1 MGDDIPTT
9 DPRVQRKRYFMG
21 PNVWPPSSLLA
32 ASAFKDPV
40 ESYYQAVRN
49 LSILVLG
56 IVARTLPYGPH
67 VFDQFTSNDPVTT
80 LRLLRYPPAQQTE
93 KRQLGASAHTDFG
106 SVSLLMQD
114 GNAGL
119 EVLDSGRGEWVSI
132 EPRKD
137 SYVVNLGDMLPKW
150 TKGLYRSSVH
160 RVVNKNPCDRYSVV
174 LFFEGNLDC
183 SLAPLDGS
191 EVESGGALTV
201 EGHLV
206 ERLSRSYGNED
217 ND

>member
-1 MGDDIPTT
+1 MGDDIPIT
-9 DPRVQRKRYFMG
+9 DARVQRKRYFMG
-21 PNVWPPSSLLA
+21 PNVWPSSDLLA
-32 ASAFKDPV
+32 ASAFKEPV
-40 ESYYQAVRN
+40 ETYYTAAYN
-49 LSILVLG
+49 LALLMLSI
-56 IVARTLPYGPH
+56 IARALPYGPH
-67 VFDQFTSNDPVTT
+67 VFDEFTSNDPVAT
-80 LRLLRYPPAQQTE
+80 LRLLHYPPAQETE
-93 KRQLGASAHTDFG
+93 QRQLGASAHTDFG

-119 EVLDSGRGEWVSI
+119 EVLDSDRGEWVSI
-132 EPRKD
+132 APRKD

-150 TKGLYRSSVH
+150 TKGLYKSSVH

-191 EVESGGALTV
+191 GVEGGGALTV
-201 EGHLV
+201 ESHLA
-206 ERLSRSYGNED
+206 ERMSRSYGNKG